1 VFTERNEEI
10 LSRTRPCRLCRV
22 AIPGLHARTTTPP
35 VYVVVEI
42 DEITDANGFEA
53 LRQAAD
59 ATAIK
64 VQFENGRYLAS
75 TENVTALDGSAS
87 EVLLFHCFR

>member
-1 VFTERNEEI
+1 MKRYF
-10 LSRTRPCRLCRV
+10 LALALDAFFS
-22 AIPGLHARTTTPP
+22 AIAIRGPHARTTPP

-59 ATAIK
+59 ATAIE
-64 VQFENGRYLAS
+64 VQFEDNC
-75 TENVTALDGSAS
+75 T
-87 EVLLFHCFR
+87 